1 MQEITEKL
9 NKLKKEKNAIILA
22 HIYQLPE
29 IQDIADFV
37 GDSLELSR
45 KAAQTGADV
54 IVFCGV
60 HFMAETAA
68 ILSPKKKVLIPDVH
82 AGCPMADMITA
93 EKLREFKKQY
103 KNPAVVAYVNTSADV
118 KAESDICCTSS
129 NAVNVI
135 KSIDAKTKDAA
146 IIFVPDRNLGAY
158 AQKMSGRKMVIWNGF
173 CPTHNNML
181 PEMVV
186 RMKKEHPEA
195 EVLVHP
201 ECRPEVIELADFAL
215 STGGMCKHALA
226 SPKKEFIIGTETGI
240 LYKLQKENPDKKF
253 YPVSSL
259 AVCPNM
265 KKITLA
271 KVLDVLANMKNIVG
285 VSEDIR
291 EKAYAPIKRMLEINA

>member
-1 MQEITEKL
+1 MQEIKEKL
-9 NKLKKEKNAIILA
+9 NKLKKEKNAVILA

-37 GDSLELSR
+37 GDSLDLSR
-45 KAAQTGADV
+45 KAAETGADA

-68 ILSPKKKVLIPDVH
+68 ILSPQKKILIPDAN

-93 EKLREFKKQY
+93 EKLREYKKRY
-103 KNPAVVAYVNTSADV
+103 DNPFTVAYVNTSAGV

-129 NAVNVI
+129 NAVNVL
-135 KSIDAKTKDAA
+135 KSVESETKDSD
-146 IIFVPDRNLGAY
+146 IIFVPDRNLGSY
-158 AQKMSGRKMVIWNGF
+158 AEKMSGRKIVVWNGF

-181 PEMVV
+181 PEMLLKA
-186 RMKKEHPEA
+186 KKEHPEA

-201 ECRPEVIELADFAL
+201 ECRPEVVGLADFAL
-215 STGGMCKHALA
+215 STGGMCKYVRA
-226 SPKKEFIIGTETGI
+226 SSKKEFIIGTETGI

-271 KVLDVLANMKNIVG
+271 KVLDVLDNMKNIVT
-285 VSEDIR
+285 VPDDIR
-291 EKAYAPIKRMLEINA
+291 EKAYAPIKRMLEVNA